1 MKWYWGIAG
10 GFLLVLVGLMLGK
23 KLTSTVLA
31 IYLAASLLAY
41 LVYAYDK
48 SAARRQQWRIP
59 ERNLHL
65 IALLGGWPGALL
77 AQQRLRH
84 KSKKGEFLLV
94 FWATVALNCGLLWW
108 WVR

>member
-1 MKWYWGIAG
+1 MRWYWVIAT
-10 GFLLVLVGLMLGK
+10 GFLLLLAGLVLSR
-23 KLTSTVLA
+23 KLALAILA
-31 IYLAASLLAY
+31 IYLAASLIAY

-65 IALLGGWPGALL
+65 IALIGGWPGALL

-84 KSKKGEFLLV
+84 KSKKGEFLLM